1 VGGHAVASP
10 TSGLVS
16 VSSRCPISDR
26 CFLAFV
32 SAVVRRRL
40 RTDVVVVVGNC

>member
-1 VGGHAVASP
+1 MGGHAVASP
-10 TSGLVS
+10 TSGLS
-16 VSSRCPISDR
+16 VSSMCPISDR